1 MSDDAPLV
9 TVARFDRLHEA
20 QLAKAQLDDADIP
33 CMLTN
38 ADATGL
44 SSMFD
49 AERSRVQLKVPAD
62 RADEARAVLDVAD
75 EAGGQ

>member
-1 MSDDAPLV
+1 MPDNAPLV
-9 TVARFDRLHEA
+9 TVARFDRVHDA
-20 QLAKAQLDDADIP
+20 QLAKTQLDDAGIP

-49 AERSRVQLKVPAD
+49 AERSRVQVKVPAD
-62 RADEARAVLDVAD
+62 RADEARAVLNVTDDAD
-75 EAGGQ
+75 

>member
-20 QLAKAQLDDADIP
+20 QLAQTQLDDAGIP
-33 CMLTN
+33 CMVTN

-49 AERSRVQLKVPAD
+49 AERSRIQLKVSAPK
-62 RADEARAVLDVAD
+62 ADEARAVLNAAD
-75 EAGGQ
+75 ADA

>member
-1 MSDDAPLV
+1 MPNDAPLV

-20 QLAKAQLDDADIP
+20 QLAQTQLDDADIP
-33 CMLTN
+33 CMVTN

-49 AERSRVQLKVPAD
+49 AERSRVQVKVPAD

-75 EAGGQ
+75 DATDP